1 MSTKASSPQIKS
13 STTSD
18 EKSNFP
24 TANSDAN
31 KETEPTKRRILLVD
45 DDNDILG
52 ILTQVLE
59 HGGFEVS
66 HALTGKDGLRMAV
79 EHPPAL
85 ALLDVGMEGMSGLE
99 LAQQLQAETIVPFMF
114 LSKHGEIEIVRQA
127 TKFGAVGFLVK
138 PVDPMQIIP
147 SIESAL
153 ARADDILKLRAN
165 ETSLTNAL
173 LAGRETSTAVGLLM
187 AKNHVD
193 HLQAFEGLREYSRS
207 NRRKIAEVA
216 HDVLEAEKLLTSIN
230 QFFSA
235 KKKTK

>member
-1 MSTKASSPQIKS
+1 MSTIASTTTSNSSAQSTGSASES
-13 STTSD
+13 ST
-18 EKSNFP
+18 
-24 TANSDAN
+24 
-31 KETEPTKRRILLVD
+31 ETPAKRRILLVD

-52 ILTQVLE
+52 VLTTVLE
-59 HGGFEVS
+59 EGGFEVS
-66 HALTGKDGLRMAV
+66 HAASGKEGLRMAI
-79 EHPPAL
+79 ENPPNL
-85 ALLDVGMEGMSGLE
+85 ALLDVNMEGMTGLE
-99 LAQQLQAETIVPFMF
+99 LAQQLQAETMVPFMF
-114 LSKHGEIEIVRQA
+114 LSQHGEIEIVRQA

-138 PVDPMQIIP
+138 PVNVLQIIP
-147 SIESAL
+147 SVESAL

-165 ETSLTNAL
+165 ETTLTNAL
-173 LAGRETSTAVGLLM
+173 VAGRETSTAVGLLM

-193 HLQAFEGLREYSRS
+193 HLQAFDGLREYSRS